1 MKKVR
6 DVGSKIL
13 IFALAGMCSFMLSPG
28 HVANAADK
36 GEVKAGEKTELTVDD
51 TVTLICSSNY
61 AYNGREV
68 EWNCS
73 EDGVVEIVE
82 TDDGNSYSSITKAQI
97 KAIAPG
103 DVTVTMHA
111 EDFWGWYKDDESF
124 EIKVAGNEQATES
137 PEQSAESTNGTADEK
152 DKSAETQQSQNT
164 AEPANSENKSEQ
176 DVPKAGN
183 ATEAKDIEESK
194 EQSTNGKENGESVKK
209 NLFIRLV
216 GAFES
221 KMVGEEE
228 YDAISSATT
237 VSYIPEQSNSVK
249 LQAAL
254 SEKKNAEEVEDG
266 SWHELSFFNQEDG
279 AIKVNEDPTKT
290 KIVVEPECEGITA
303 NYNIF
308 TGDVIL
314 SGTPKKEGTY
324 KIYVVFTDTEGR
336 TATSNA
342 VEFKVNSQHEKLSER
357 LNIKNCTQTADGK
370 YIFDQDPWYIE
381 EFGEDTV
388 VVPKEIKAW
397 FGSHTLG
404 TYSEIGEIISLTG
417 GDEPKQTLI
426 IPDGCNLTMVNVR
439 VHSGVKIVV
448 QKGGKFSI
456 RQSTLEGIVEVE
468 NGGSFS
474 CDYVDYGADAGFIY
488 GSTINGQI
496 RLKEGATIENSR
508 IISKTNYSARDDINR
523 KNQNPV
529 VVVDGNVNV
538 KGDVYILA
546 DEAPNGSYGQTG
558 LSVNGTLNIPSGST
572 VAVYGGGS
580 SHLTAKG
587 GDAIVLNGGL
597 IQGSGNIIAIGGFGM
612 NITGD
617 RSLLGGGAAISG
629 DGSLDVKNIY
639 VEGGSSFD
647 TLVKP
652 VQGKVLVSTRSD
664 VTAVYGKV
672 DGSTSENYWHGTG
685 DSNIVPVV
693 KKYFDEAK
701 LVVSEEK
708 SEGKDDAKASKE
720 EKAADSEKSD
730 GNNAAQSGTAA
741 NAEKSTNV
749 NSAVNNTN
757 AQSVTKETTD
767 KAKEQS
773 DKAKSTTDKKTSSD
787 KAKSTND
794 KGKKTED
801 KSKSSTDKNKTSSDT
816 SKKDSSTTKTTDS
829 TSGAKDITAKA
840 TATPATAT
848 AVNKASSATPVKTE
862 STDKKKSSTGK
873 TSGSNK
879 SDSDAKKNA
888 NGNAGNQ
895 PEVLGESRKNTDSKD
910 DAVSNE
916 GVKDN
921 SETEQLVAS
930 ADSSINEVSEP
941 EEQVEDSSDET
952 LDESKPK
959 PGVGTFIVACVGIL
973 STLTG
978 CGIFTIKKLRA

>member
-6 DVGSKIL
+6 DVGSKIM
-13 IFALAGMCSFMLSPG
+13 IFALAGICSFMLSPG

-36 GEVKAGEKTELTVDD
+36 GDVKAGEKTELTVDD

-103 DVTVTMHA
+103 NVTVTMHA

-124 EIKVAGNEQATES
+124 EIEVADGEVKVEPSSENPQPKENTL
-137 PEQSAESTNGTADEK
+137 PEDNK
-152 DKSAETQQSQNT
+152 DKI
-164 AEPANSENKSEQ
+164 EQ
-176 DVPKAGN
+176 DVPKENTPTTGN
-183 ATEAKDIEESK
+183 DNEESK
-194 EQSTNGKENGESVKK
+194 EQSANGKENGEIVKK

-249 LQAAL
+249 LQASL

-266 SWHELSFFNQEDG
+266 SWHELSFFNKEEG

-303 NYNIF
+303 EYNIF

-370 YIFDQDPWYIE
+370 YIFDQEPWYIE

-404 TYSEIGEIISLTG
+404 TYSEIGKIISLTG

-496 RLKEGATIENSR
+496 RLKDGATIENSR

-523 KNQNPV
+523 KNPNPV

-587 GDAIVLNGGL
+587 GDAISLNGGL
-597 IQGSGNIIAIGGFGM
+597 IQGSGNLIAIGGFGM

-629 DGSLDVKNIY
+629 DGSLDVKNMY

-701 LVVSEEK
+701 LVVSAEK
-708 SEGKDDAKASKE
+708 SEEKDDAKKSKE

-730 GNNAAQSGTAA
+730 GNNAAQSGTAV

-773 DKAKSTTDKKTSSD
+773 DKAKS
-787 KAKSTND
+787 
-794 KGKKTED
+794 
-801 KSKSSTDKNKTSSDT
+801 
-816 SKKDSSTTKTTDS
+816 KDSKTNTTGTLS
-829 TSGAKDITAKA
+829 
-840 TATPATAT
+840 TPATTT

-862 STDKKKSSTGK
+862 STDKKKSSTG
-873 TSGSNK
+873 TRNSSVSNK
-879 SDSDAKKNA
+879 SDSDTKKKSDKKADNK
-888 NGNAGNQ
+888 
-895 PEVLGESRKNTDSKD
+895 PEVLGDSRKNSDSKD
-910 DAVSNE
+910 SAISNDE
-916 GVKDN
+916 EDSDKEDGNK
-921 SETEQLVAS
+921 EQLVAS
-930 ADSSINEVSEP
+930 ADLSINEVSES
-941 EEQVEDSSDET
+941 EEHIEDSIVET
-952 LDESKPK
+952 MNESKSK

>member
-6 DVGSKIL
+6 DVGSKIM
-13 IFALAGMCSFMLSPG
+13 IFALAGIFSFMLSPG
-28 HVANAADK
+28 YVANAADK

-97 KAIAPG
+97 KAVAPG
-103 DVTVTMHA
+103 NVTVTMHA
-111 EDFWGWYKDDESF
+111 EDFWGWYKDDEFF
-124 EIKVAGNEQATES
+124 EIEVADGEVKVEPSSENPQPKENTL
-137 PEQSAESTNGTADEK
+137 PEDNK
-152 DKSAETQQSQNT
+152 DKI
-164 AEPANSENKSEQ
+164 EQ
-176 DVPKAGN
+176 DVPKENTPTTGN
-183 ATEAKDIEESK
+183 DNEESK
-194 EQSTNGKENGESVKK
+194 EQSANGKENGEIVKK

-249 LQAAL
+249 LQASL

-266 SWHELSFFNQEDG
+266 SWHELSFFNQEEG

-370 YIFDQDPWYIE
+370 YIFDQEPWYIE

-404 TYSEIGEIISLTG
+404 TYSEIGKIISLTG

-496 RLKEGATIENSR
+496 RLKDGATIENSR

-558 LSVNGTLNIPSGST
+558 FSVNGTLNIPSGST

-597 IQGSGNIIAIGGFGM
+597 IQGSGNLIAIGGFGM

-701 LVVSEEK
+701 LVVSAEK
-708 SEGKDDAKASKE
+708 SEEKDDAKKLKE

-730 GNNAAQSGTAA
+730 GNNAAQSGTAV

-773 DKAKSTTDKKTSSD
+773 DKAKS
-787 KAKSTND
+787 
-794 KGKKTED
+794 
-801 KSKSSTDKNKTSSDT
+801 
-816 SKKDSSTTKTTDS
+816 KDSKTNTTGTLS
-829 TSGAKDITAKA
+829 
-840 TATPATAT
+840 TPATTT

-862 STDKKKSSTGK
+862 STDKKKSSTG
-873 TSGSNK
+873 TRNSSVSNK
-879 SDSDAKKNA
+879 SDSDTKKKSDKKVDNK
-888 NGNAGNQ
+888 
-895 PEVLGESRKNTDSKD
+895 PEVLGDSRKNSDSKD
-910 DAVSNE
+910 SAISNDE
-916 GVKDN
+916 EDSDKEDGNK
-921 SETEQLVAS
+921 EQLVAS
-930 ADSSINEVSEP
+930 ADLSINEVSEP
-941 EEQVEDSSDET
+941 EEHIEDSIVET
-952 LDESKPK
+952 MNESKSK

>member
-13 IFALAGMCSFMLSPG
+13 IFALAGICSFMFSPG

-97 KAIAPG
+97 KAVAPG
-103 DVTVTMHA
+103 NITVTMHA
-111 EDFWGWYKDDESF
+111 EDFWGWYKDDEFF
-124 EIKVAGNEQATES
+124 EIEVAGNEQVTET
-137 PEQSAESTNGTADEK
+137 PEQSTESTNGTADEK
-152 DKSAETQQSQNT
+152 DKSAGAQQSQNA

-183 ATEAKDIEESK
+183 ATEAKDIEGSK
-194 EQSTNGKENGESVKK
+194 EQSANGKENGETVKK

-249 LQAAL
+249 LQASL

-266 SWHELSFFNQEDG
+266 SWHELSFFNQEEG

-370 YIFDQDPWYIE
+370 YIFDQEPWYIE

-404 TYSEIGEIISLTG
+404 TYSEIGKIISLTG

-496 RLKEGATIENSR
+496 RLKDGATIENSR

-587 GDAIVLNGGL
+587 GDAISLNGGL
-597 IQGSGNIIAIGGFGM
+597 IQGSGNLIAIGGFGM

-693 KKYFDEAK
+693 KKYFDEA
-701 LVVSEEK
+701 V
-708 SEGKDDAKASKE
+708 
-720 EKAADSEKSD
+720 
-730 GNNAAQSGTAA
+730 

-773 DKAKSTTDKKTSSD
+773 DKGKSTTY
-787 KAKSTND
+787 
-794 KGKKTED
+794 
-801 KSKSSTDKNKTSSDT
+801 KNKTSSDT
-816 SKKDSSTTKTTDS
+816 SKKDNGTTKTKDS
-829 TSGAKDITAKA
+829 TSKSKDSKTN
-840 TATPATAT
+840 TTGTLSTPATTT

-862 STDKKKSSTGK
+862 STDKKKSSTG
-873 TSGSNK
+873 TRNSSVSNK
-879 SDSDAKKNA
+879 SDSDTKKKSDKKADNK
-888 NGNAGNQ
+888 
-895 PEVLGESRKNTDSKD
+895 PEVLGDSRKNSDSKD
-910 DAVSNE
+910 STKEDGN
-916 GVKDN
+916 K
-921 SETEQLVAS
+921 EQLVAS
-930 ADSSINEVSEP
+930 ADSSVNEVSEP
-941 EEQVEDSSDET
+941 EEHIEDSIVET
-952 LDESKPK
+952 MNESKSK

>member
-6 DVGSKIL
+6 DVGSKIM
-13 IFALAGMCSFMLSPG
+13 IFALAGICSFMLSPG

-36 GEVKAGEKTELTVDD
+36 GDVKTGEKTELTVDD
-51 TVTLICSSNY
+51 TVTLICSSKY

-103 DVTVTMHA
+103 NVTVTMHA

-124 EIKVAGNEQATES
+124 EIEVAGNEQVTET

-152 DKSAETQQSQNT
+152 DKSAGAQQSQNA
-164 AEPANSENKSEQ
+164 AEPANSDNKSEQ

-194 EQSTNGKENGESVKK
+194 EQSVNGKENGETVKK

-249 LQAAL
+249 LQASL
-254 SEKKNAEEVEDG
+254 SEKKNAEEVEEG
-266 SWHELSFFNQEDG
+266 SWHELSFFNQEEG

-303 NYNIF
+303 EYNIF

-488 GSTINGQI
+488 GATINGQI
-496 RLKEGATIENSR
+496 RLKDGATIENSR

-597 IQGSGNIIAIGGFGM
+597 IQGSGNLIAIGGFGM

-701 LVVSEEK
+701 LVVSAEK
-708 SEGKDDAKASKE
+708 SEEKDDAKKSKE
-720 EKAADSEKSD
+720 EKTADSEKSD
-730 GNNAAQSGTAA
+730 GNNAAQSGTAV

-773 DKAKSTTDKKTSSD
+773 DKAKS
-787 KAKSTND
+787 
-794 KGKKTED
+794 
-801 KSKSSTDKNKTSSDT
+801 
-816 SKKDSSTTKTTDS
+816 KDSKTNTTGTLS
-829 TSGAKDITAKA
+829 
-840 TATPATAT
+840 TPATTT

-862 STDKKKSSTGK
+862 STDKKKSSTG
-873 TSGSNK
+873 TRNSSVSNK
-879 SDSDAKKNA
+879 SDSDTKKKSDKKADNK
-888 NGNAGNQ
+888 
-895 PEVLGESRKNTDSKD
+895 PEVLGDSRKNSDSKD
-910 DAVSNE
+910 SAISNDE
-916 GVKDN
+916 EDSDKKDGN
-921 SETEQLVAS
+921 KEQLVAS
-930 ADSSINEVSEP
+930 ADLSINEVSEP
-941 EEQVEDSSDET
+941 EEHIEDSIVET
-952 LDESKPK
+952 MNESKSK